1 LHYSHYVKYNIRSSH
16 YGHKI
21 CIICIML
28 SYFDLRKGVKF
39 ILDDEPYEVLEFQQ
53 IYKAQDM
60 VVARTKIR
68 NLINGKVLERTFHQD
83 DKFEEAELE
92 KVEVKFLFTHRGK
105 FGFCETQ
112 NPRTRFELAEEQIGE
127 SSKFLKSNQN
137 LIGIKFQGKIINV
150 SLPIKVQLKVIEAPP
165 GVKGNRSQ
173 AGTKTVTLET
183 GAKINVPLFVEE
195 GDIIE
200 INTETGEYTRR
211 IT

>member
-1 LHYSHYVKYNIRSSH
+1 
-16 YGHKI
+16 
-21 CIICIML
+21 ML

-112 NPRTRFELAEEQIGE
+112 NPGKRFELAEEQIGE

-137 LIGIKFQGKIINV
+137 LTGIKFQGKIINI

-165 GVKGNRSQ
+165 GIKGNRSQ

-211 IT
+211 IS